1 MSNETS
7 GGVEVLDCLGLKC
20 PRPMLKV
27 IAKAPS
33 IKPGT
38 VLEIHG
44 DCATIENDIRA
55 YCEQMHKVLLSV
67 KSGEGDKKIIQVQF

>member
-1 MSNETS
+1 MSNETN

-38 VLEIHG
+38 VLEVVG
-44 DCATIENDIRA
+44 DCPTFENDMRA
-55 YCEQMHKVLLSV
+55 YCEQMHKVILSV
-67 KSGEGDKKIIQVQF
+67 KSEGDSKKIIQVQF